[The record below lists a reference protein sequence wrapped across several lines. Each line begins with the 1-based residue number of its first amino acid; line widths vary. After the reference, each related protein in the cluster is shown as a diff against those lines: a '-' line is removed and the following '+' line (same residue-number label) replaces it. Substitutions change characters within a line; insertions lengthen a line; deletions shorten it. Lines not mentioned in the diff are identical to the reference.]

1 MNRNDALFLVIGLLV
16 GFIAGYLMQEV
27 MADRQPPRLVHGEGG
42 TTAAAPA
49 PPPAAGPGGPPTQQS
64 QQTQQALLQE
74 VQSLEA
80 FVQANPQD
88 ADALLR
94 LANLSFDV
102 ESWSRCVEMFERYL
116 ELRPETPDLLSDLGV
131 CYRGVG
137 QLDRA
142 LATFDRAHEI
152 EPDHWQS
159 RFNEAVVLGLDQ
171 RNYEA
176 ADEVVEELRA
186 LQPGN
191 PQVERLAE
199 EIARRRDGA
208 A

>member
-1 MNRNDALFLVIGLLV
+1 
-16 GFIAGYLMQEV
+16 

-42 TTAAAPA
+42 GQAAGAAAPPTAA
-49 PPPAAGPGGPPTQQS
+49 PNAPGAA
-64 QQTQQALLQE
+64 QQARMQE
-74 VQSLEA
+74 IQSLEA
-80 FVQANPQD
+80 YVQANPED
-88 ADALLR
+88 PDALLR

-102 ESWSRCVEMFERYL
+102 ESWSRCVEMFDRYL
-116 ELRPETPDLLSDLGV
+116 ELRPETPDLLSDMGV

-142 LATFDRAHEI
+142 IALFDRAHEI
-152 EPDHWQS
+152 DPDHWQS
-159 RFNEAVVLGLDQ
+159 RFNEAVVLGLD
-171 RNYEA
+171 RRDFDA
-176 ADEVVEELRA
+176 ANRVLDELRA

>member
-27 MADRQPPRLVHGEGG
+27 MAERQPPRLVHGDG
-42 TTAAAPA
+42 TAATAAPS
-49 PPPAAGPGGPPTQQS
+49 PGGPGASPTG
-64 QQTQQALLQE
+64 AQE
-74 VQSLEA
+74 AKLDEIRSLEA
-80 FVQANPQD
+80 YVQANPDD

-94 LANLSFDV
+94 LANLSFDL
-102 ESWSRCVEMFERYL
+102 ESWARCVEMYERYL

-142 LATFDRAHEI
+142 VALFDRAHEI
-152 EPDHWQS
+152 DPDHWQS
-159 RFNEAVVLGLDQ
+159 RFNEAVVEGLDR
-171 RNYEA
+171 RNFDA
-176 ADEVVEELRA
+176 AERLLEELRA

-191 PQVERLAE
+191 QQVERLAE
-199 EIARRRDGA
+199 EIARRRNGA

>member
-16 GFIAGYLMQEV
+16 GFISGYLMQEV
-27 MADRQPPRLVHGEGG
+27 MADRQPARLVHGEGG
-42 TTAAAPA
+42 GATAAAPA
-49 PPPAAGPGGPPTQQS
+49 APMAGPGVPGS
-64 QQTQQALLQE
+64 IQQARMQE
-74 VQSLEA
+74 IQSLEA
-80 FVQANPQD
+80 YVRANPREP
-88 ADALLR
+88 DALLR
-94 LANLSFDV
+94 LATLSFDV
-102 ESWSRCVEMFERYL
+102 QSWSRCVEMYERYL
-116 ELRPETPDLLSDLGV
+116 ELRPETPDLLSAMGL

-137 QLDRA
+137 QIERA
-142 LATFDRAHEI
+142 VALFDRAHEI

-159 RFNEAVVLGLDQ
+159 RFYEAVVQGLD
-171 RNYEA
+171 RRDFEA
-176 ADEVVEELRA
+176 AERVLEELRA